1 LTTIMIVATQSQTQD
16 VAWRIMTARTL
27 QDFFVTSWTA
37 FANQA
42 AISTR
47 TARTVNTAAV
57 TWGAIVPMEVL
68 DIAVQAAEIWET
80 LAQRAIAIPTTC
92 APHQGSQRYK
102 RSR

>member
-1 LTTIMIVATQSQTQD
+1 MIVAAESPYPRN

-80 LAQRAIAIPTTC
+80 LARRAIAIPTTC